1 MHVSRQTR
9 TVESEEDAWEIYL
22 TPSMTFAVSVE
33 GAAAAYRRSCWEK
46 SHEQSVET
54 LARKMTSRSGGGC
67 VERTE
72 GAAWL
77 FKVRSA
83 RKREFS
89 FWYLRERTDYAVHYE
104 PCDDP

>member
-33 GAAAAYRRSCWEK
+33 GAAAAYRRSCWED

-77 FKVRSA
+77 FNARFVVQSA
-83 RKREFS
+83 RKESLVFGT
-89 FWYLRERTDYAVHYE
+89 YT
-104 PCDDP
+104 